1 MYHYSY
7 YLFYC
12 YPLCLS
18 DINLF
23 NPKRMIE
30 SIFSPKLRSTLYAL
44 GRVNIF
50 LINEEA
56 RTVRIVND
64 EATVYDWNTG
74 GGFTRNLFIKA
85 ERLRTGINDT
95 HGFKTFYYGIG
106 RLKK

>member
-30 SIFSPKLRSTLYAL
+30 SIFSPKLRSTIYAL

-64 EATVYDWNTG
+64 MIGIPEED
-74 GGFTRNLFIKA
+74 
-85 ERLRTGINDT
+85 LREIYLSRQKDFAQG
-95 HGFKTFYYGIG
+95 
-106 RLKK
+106 